1 MSSISRGELTPEEKK
16 STPLY
21 LSNMDSR
28 GQKYTAESV
37 HVCTL
42 SGLISLP
49 YHFSGLLK
57 ISFFFP
63 PVLSDY
69 IKSIKQKWL
78 GFLGRFRFHRMISF
92 DQENGL
98 SIYIEDYAKG
108 KWQWTTQALLLVSWH
123 LVDWWCYGI
132 FGFRPIG
139 ETRIQWSQNFFPKC
153 PALTLPG

>member
-1 MSSISRGELTPEEKK
+1 MSSTSRGELTPEEKK
-16 STPLY
+16 KHAALPVKYGLTGPKIYSWELPCLY
-21 LSNMDSR
+21 PFGSL
-28 GQKYTAESV
+28 
-37 HVCTL
+37 
-42 SGLISLP
+42 SLP

-92 DQENGL
+92 HQENGL
-98 SIYIEDYAKG
+98 SIYIEDHAEG
-108 KWQWTTQALLLVSWH
+108 KWQWTTQSLLLDSLH
-123 LVDWWCYGI
+123 LVEWWCYGI

-139 ETRIQWSQNFFPKC
+139 ETRIQRSQNFLPKC
-153 PALTLPG
+153 PALPLSG